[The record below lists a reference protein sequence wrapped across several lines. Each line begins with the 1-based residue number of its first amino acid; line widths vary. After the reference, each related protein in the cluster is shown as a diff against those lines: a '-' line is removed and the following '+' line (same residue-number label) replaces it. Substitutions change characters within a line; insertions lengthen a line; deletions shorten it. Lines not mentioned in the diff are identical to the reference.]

1 MENNKRIEKF
11 VYHYVWQV
19 YTLAKNNYNE
29 DTKEDERWQ
38 EEGEE
43 IYASRKIGCGIHLR
57 CKFKYPDLAPSS
69 SKRSLYSPSSITLV
83 SVNMHL
89 PI

>member
-1 MENNKRIEKF
+1 MFEKK
-11 VYHYVWQV
+11 YIHLLSITTIKIRYKMCSGGW
-19 YTLAKNNYNE
+19 
-29 DTKEDERWQ
+29 
-38 EEGEE
+38 E
-43 IYASRKIGCGIHLR
+43 IYVSRKIGWGIHLR
-57 CKFKYPDLAPSS
+57 FKFKYPDLAPSS